1 MIKVSKYYPC
11 YFSYDTQRR
20 AIRSDVL
27 GFKWMHFYA
36 INLKDKRTLSNCG
49 ITT

>member
-1 MIKVSKYYPC
+1 MFPIQPFDELYKP
-11 YFSYDTQRR
+11 QRR

-27 GFKWMHFYA
+27 GFKLKHFNA